1 MSCIDKKHDLRA
13 TLIGATGIGLMA
25 LLTGCSDNS
34 RAPVT
39 GPAAASASANASA
52 ANANAN
58 ANASAASAAN
68 ATNATNAANATP
80 AKLPGGPQPPASGS
94 KAGTALPSPKPPR
107 SHDELRL
114 QAAHRLVAANP
125 QQSYMGS
132 PPEILLAIPVLEV
145 NLNRD
150 GSIKRIVVLR
160 RPSQAQGTVQ
170 LAIDALHRAAPYGDL
185 SKLPRPW
192 RFTETFLFN
201 DELRFKPRSL
211 D

>member
-1 MSCIDKKHDLRA
+1 MSCVDKKHDLRA
-13 TLIGATGIGLMA
+13 ALIGATGIGLMT
-25 LLTGCSDNS
+25 LLTGCSDS
-34 RAPVT
+34 PRVPVV
-39 GPAAASASANASA
+39 GPAASSASANS
-52 ANANAN
+52 
-58 ANASAASAAN
+58 SN
-68 ATNATNAANATP
+68 ATLEPGP
-80 AKLPGGPQPPASGS
+80 ARPQPPASGP
-94 KAGTALPSPKPPR
+94 KTGALLPAPKPPR

-160 RPSQAQGTVQ
+160 RPSQEQGTVQ
-170 LAIDALHRAAPYGDL
+170 LAIDALYRAAPYGDL
-185 SKLPRPW
+185 STLPGPW